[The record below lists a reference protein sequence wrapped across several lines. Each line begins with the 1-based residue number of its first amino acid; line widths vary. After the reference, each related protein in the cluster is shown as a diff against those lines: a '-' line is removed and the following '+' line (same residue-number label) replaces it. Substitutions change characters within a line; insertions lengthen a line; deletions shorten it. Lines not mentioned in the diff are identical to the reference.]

1 MSDPTQDPYDRRRVA
16 MPRDAASP
24 LGAESDQSASPLPF
38 GSAREIPILPRYGAS
53 DAGAANGAHGVAAP
67 QSFPASSPEPVAPAI
82 QPAVSDL
89 PTARMPATLAPAP
102 SAPPAAVAA
111 SSVSDLPT
119 TRMSSAP
126 APAPQI
132 SDLPTQRVKATTP
145 PDVAPPDAPPL
156 DLPAKE
162 KKGRPRTLLVVVAV
176 ASSALLVVVSAALL
190 VPALRSAP
198 SADTSGPYHQS
209 LTSVA
214 DGWPNSGD
222 CRFTASGYQVSG
234 PSACFYSGQDVHDAS
249 VSVTVRRMSGGTDHS
264 AGVAFRRS
272 GPGAFYTFEM
282 DGEGNWVVYKR
293 GAPLKQGES
302 DVIKTDTGAS
312 NTLDVQMKGGH
323 FTFSINGVQVGEA
336 DDAEFT
342 TGQVGL
348 TGYTGLQ
355 VVYTDFT
362 ITPLHS

>member
-1 MSDPTQDPYDRRRVA
+1 MSEPTQDPYDWRRAA

-24 LGAESDQSASPLPF
+24 LGGENEQSAAPPPF

-53 DAGAANGAHGVAAP
+53 DAGAANDAHGVAAP
-67 QSFPASSPEPVAPAI
+67 QSFPASSSEPVAHAI
-82 QPAVSDL
+82 PPAVSDL

-102 SAPPAAVAA
+102 SAPPADVAV

-119 TRMSSAP
+119 THMSSAP

-145 PDVAPPDAPPL
+145 PDVTPQDAPPQ

-176 ASSALLVVVSAALL
+176 ASIALLGVVSAALL

-198 SADTSGPYHQS
+198 SADISGPYHQS
-209 LTSVA
+209 LTAVA

-234 PSACFYSGQDVHDAS
+234 PSACFYGGQDVHDAS
-249 VSVTVRRMSGGTDHS
+249 VSVTMTRMSGGTDHS

-272 GPGAFYTFEM
+272 GPGAFYTFEI

-293 GAPLKQGES
+293 GAPLQQGES
-302 DVIKTDTGAS
+302 DAIKTDTGAS
-312 NTLDVQMKGGH
+312 NALAVQMKGGH
-323 FTFSINGVQVGEA
+323 FTFSINAVQVGEA